1 MGQRELGRFAGAAV
15 IVTGGGHGI
24 GRACAVRLAEEG
36 AHIAVADLDQTAAQ
50 QVAAGLTQR
59 DRRHAAVWLDVTDVS
74 SVERAFAE
82 AVSGLGGIDV
92 LINVAGGDTYHG
104 TFEETTD
111 EVWVSMIELNLLGV
125 VRCCRSAI
133 PHLKRSTKSPAIVN
147 ISSVNALAALGSEPY
162 SSAKAGIGA
171 ITINLAASLAADG
184 IRVNTVAPAT
194 IRTRNWEVQE
204 GGADRFRHLYPLGR
218 VGEPEDVAA
227 AVAFLAS
234 SDAAWITGHTL
245 PVDGGLMTGAR
256 PEFQG
261 RPATVTRSPGNV
273 SHTERPT

>member
-1 MGQRELGRFAGAAV
+1 MEQRQLGRFAEAAV
-15 IVTGGGHGI
+15 IITGGAHGI
-24 GRACAVRLAEEG
+24 GRACAARLAEEG
-36 AHIAVADLDQTAAQ
+36 AHIAVADLDQAAAH
-50 QVAAGLTQR
+50 QVASGLAHH
-59 DRRHAAVWLDVTDVS
+59 DRRHVAVWLDVTDVS
-74 SVERAFAE
+74 SVERAFADAISE
-82 AVSGLGGIDV
+82 LGGIDV
-92 LINVAGGDTYHG
+92 LINVAGGDTSHG

-125 VRCCRSAI
+125 VRCCRAAI
-133 PHLKRSTKSPAIVN
+133 PYLRRSAKSPAIVN
-147 ISSVNALAALGSEPY
+147 VSSVNALAALGSEPY

-171 ITINLAASLAADG
+171 LTLNLAASLAADG

-194 IRTRNWEVQE
+194 IRTRNWEGQE

-256 PEFQG
+256 PEFQ
-261 RPATVTRSPGNV
+261 AD
-273 SHTERPT
+273 ERP